1 LTTVEEARQFVAE
14 TRADVLAPALGNS
27 RGMRKSTVTGK
38 ERKHLAIKRILE
50 IESATCVPLT
60 LHGGSGAA
68 DEDLKAAIRAG
79 VNVHIN
85 TDRVWPGNK
94 DWKLVS
100 QAKHFLDHR

>member
-1 LTTVEEARQFVAE
+1 
-14 TRADVLAPALGNS
+14 
-27 RGMRKSTVTGK
+27 
-38 ERKHLAIKRILE
+38 
-50 IESATCVPLT
+50 VPLT

-68 DEDLKAAIRAG
+68 DEDFKAAIRAG

-100 QAKHFLDHR
+100 QAKHFRRK